1 MFLHTKKCFFTQ
13 KIFLHTK
20 CVFFTNKMFFYK
32 KKVFFTYK
40 MFLHKKLFFSQIFGR
55 IDIWLDVRIWRK
67 KDGVSCQLNK
77 KRSQLWIWLYIK
89 EYEGKQMLRAMDCYM
104 NLNQKK
110 MIWIPPKNGFQAN
123 YGFCDYLIPFDQE
136 EEETILVTTMSFT
149 FGFFFNISYSIKR

>member
-77 KRSQLWIWLYIK
+77 KRGQLWIWLYMKGSKCSEPWIATWIWTK
-89 EYEGKQMLRAMDCYM
+89 KRWYEYPQKSQLWILRLP
-104 NLNQKK
+104 NPVRSRRRKR
-110 MIWIPPKNGFQAN
+110 N
-123 YGFCDYLIPFDQE
+123 YFSYNYVIHLW
-136 EEETILVTTMSFT
+136 V
-149 FGFFFNISYSIKR
+149 FF